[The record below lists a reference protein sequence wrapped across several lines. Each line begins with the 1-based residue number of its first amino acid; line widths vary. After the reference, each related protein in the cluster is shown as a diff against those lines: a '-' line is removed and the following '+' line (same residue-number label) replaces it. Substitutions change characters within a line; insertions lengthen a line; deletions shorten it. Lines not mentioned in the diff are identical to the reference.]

1 MGCAPREHG
10 ALRRQRLEVLGDR
23 KLVGVNGLTTQ
34 EIVGGRHDLQ
44 GRQSEIMGR
53 RDTHGRA
60 PKGELCSKQSNWLHQ
75 MPAARL
81 EKISRN
87 GSTRRRVNP
96 TVIERIILAW
106 EVCAKR
112 EAPHEVRHVEM
123 RHLRST
129 ERWQPKLSTS

>member
-60 PKGELCSKQSNWLHQ
+60 PKGESLKTEQLAPPDAGCS
-75 MPAARL
+75 P
-81 EKISRN
+81 
-87 GSTRRRVNP
+87 
-96 TVIERIILAW
+96 
-106 EVCAKR
+106 
-112 EAPHEVRHVEM
+112 
-123 RHLRST
+123 
-129 ERWQPKLSTS
+129 